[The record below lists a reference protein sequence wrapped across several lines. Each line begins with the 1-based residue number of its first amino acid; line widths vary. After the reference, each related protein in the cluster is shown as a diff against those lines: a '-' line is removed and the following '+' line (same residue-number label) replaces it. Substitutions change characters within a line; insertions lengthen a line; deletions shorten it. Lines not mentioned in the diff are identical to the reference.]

1 MALNWAMIGP
11 ERTPVPLPHEQ
22 TIKTIDSGVE
32 LSLTIPDA
40 PPSSS
45 SNAGGSGGTKKLK
58 ESGRLWLTDQ
68 RLIFV
73 APNKGGLESLSVP
86 LLSILSTAFEQPMF
100 GANYLAFEIR
110 PSPEGGLT
118 DGTMAEIRLK
128 DKGIFEFVGVV
139 EKTRERAIYMKRQK
153 AEEEEED
160 GLPVYTSPTTPQG
173 GSSQPMVPPADG
185 PPGYDASI

>member
-11 ERTPVPLPHEQ
+11 DGTPVPLPHEQ

-68 RLIFV
+68 R
-73 APNKGGLESLSVP
+73 
-86 LLSILSTAFEQPMF
+86 PMF
-100 GANYLAFEIR
+100 GANYLSFEIK
-110 PSPEGGLT
+110 PSPEGGLA
-118 DGTMAEIRLK
+118 DGTKAEIRLK

-160 GLPVYTSPTTPQG
+160 GLPVYTSPTTVPT
-173 GSSQPMVPPADG
+173 GSSQALAPPADG